1 MAVKIPII
9 LVHTGDSFY
18 LEPALR
24 QARKSNPESHIYLI
38 SDESTNH
45 YDFIEHVNIS
55 DYMASAEQFEK
66 VYVHLS
72 INPYHYELF
81 CLQRWFIILEFVK
94 KNNILH
100 FLCIDSDVMLYCSVD
115 EVFGKWIDYDM
126 ATCQIIGPQYT
137 LFSQDSLK
145 RFCEYI
151 YAHYADK
158 QGLEEVKSWHT
169 KGAIS
174 DMNFFR
180 DYSEKPNIRI
190 FNTAQVVDGACFDYN
205 MKISQKKK
213 KKGRLKK
220 IYWKEGVPYCKSV
233 ESGELIRMNG
243 LHFQGGVKHH
253 LYKYIYRANQSSLGE
268 ILWGGVK
275 WYLNPKRIRS
285 RLSELKKIVSNKE
298 MFIYFIK
305 VRVFWRFHKKF
316 KN

>member
-205 MKISQKKK
+205 MKIS
-213 KKGRLKK
+213 
-220 IYWKEGVPYCKSV
+220 
-233 ESGELIRMNG
+233 
-243 LHFQGGVKHH
+243 
-253 LYKYIYRANQSSLGE
+253 
-268 ILWGGVK
+268 
-275 WYLNPKRIRS
+275 
-285 RLSELKKIVSNKE
+285 
-298 MFIYFIK
+298 
-305 VRVFWRFHKKF
+305 
-316 KN
+316 

>member
-126 ATCQIIGPQYT
+126 VTCQIIGPQYT

-151 YAHYADK
+151 YAHYADI
-158 QGLEEVKSWHT
+158 QWLVEVISWLT
-169 KGAIS
+169 IGAIS
-174 DMNFFR
+174 DINFFR

-205 MKISQKKK
+205 MKISQGFE